1 MKVAIG
7 CDHGGLDLKEAVI
20 SVLNDLTLQYED
32 MGTHD
37 RSSCDYPDFA
47 QKVAE
52 AVAEGR
58 CDQGI
63 LICGT
68 GIGMSIAANKVE
80 GIRAALCNEVF
91 SAKMA
96 RAHNNANVMCIGA
109 RVVGAGVAQEIV
121 RAYLTTEFEGG
132 RHARRV
138 EKIGLLDRKK
148 G

>member
-7 CDHGGLDLKEAVI
+7 CDHGGIDLKEAVMAA
-20 SVLNDLTLQYED
+20 LQELQINVID

-37 RSSCDYPDFA
+37 RNSCDYPDFA
-47 QKVAE
+47 QKVSE
-52 AVAEGR
+52 AVVSGE
-58 CDQGI
+58 CEQGV

-68 GIGMSIAANKVE
+68 GLGMSMAANKVK

-96 RAHNNANVMCIGA
+96 RAHNDANILCLGA
-109 RVVGAGVAQEIV
+109 RVVGSGVAQEIAK
-121 RAYLTTEFEGG
+121 AYFSGSFEGG

-138 EKIGLLDRKK
+138 EKISALDAR
-148 G
+148 

>member
-7 CDHGGLDLKEAVI
+7 SDHGGLDLKEAVI
-20 SVLNDLTLQYED
+20 ATLNSLNLEYED

-37 RSSCDYPDFA
+37 RNSCDYPDFA

-52 AVAEGR
+52 SVASGR
-58 CDQGI
+58 FEQGI

-68 GIGMSIAANKVE
+68 GLGMSIAANKVQ
-80 GIRAALCNEVF
+80 GIRAALCNEIF
-91 SAKMA
+91 SAQMA
-96 RAHNNANVMCIGA
+96 RAHNDANILCLGA

-121 RAYLTTEFEGG
+121 KAYFGTQFEGG

-138 EKIGLLDRKK
+138 EKIGALDERK
-148 G
+148 

>member
-20 SVLNDLTLQYED
+20 SVLKELNLDIVD

-37 RSSCDYPDFA
+37 RNSVDYPDYA
-47 QKVAE
+47 SKVAE
-52 AVAEGR
+52 AVVSGD
-58 CDQGI
+58 CQQGV

-68 GIGMSIAANKVE
+68 GIGMSIAANKVN

-91 SAKMA
+91 SARMA
-96 RAHNNANVMCIGA
+96 RAHNDANILCIGA

-121 RAYLTTEFEGG
+121 RAYFTGGFEGG
-132 RHARRV
+132 RHAKRV
-138 EKIGLLDRKK
+138 EKITLLDSRK
-148 G
+148 

>member
-7 CDHGGLDLKEAVI
+7 CDHGGIDLKEAVVA
-20 SVLNDLTLQYED
+20 VLKDLQLEVED
-32 MGTHD
+32 LGTHD
-37 RSSCDYPDFA
+37 RNSCDYPDFA
-47 QKVAE
+47 QRVAE
-52 AVAEGR
+52 AVASGS
-58 CDQGI
+58 CQQGV

-68 GIGMSIAANKVE
+68 GIGMSMAANKVP

-96 RAHNNANVMCIGA
+96 RAHNDANILCIGA

-121 RAYLTTEFEGG
+121 TAYFTGSFEGG

-138 EKIGLLDRKK
+138 EKIGALDTRK
-148 G
+148 